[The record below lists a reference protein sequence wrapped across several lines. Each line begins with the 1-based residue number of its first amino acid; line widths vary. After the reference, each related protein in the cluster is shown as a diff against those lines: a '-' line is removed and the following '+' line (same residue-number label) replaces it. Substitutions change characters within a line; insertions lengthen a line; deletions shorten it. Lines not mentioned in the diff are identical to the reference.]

1 MPIERAF
8 CRFPEFTD
16 FGEFAIVNSNASSPE
31 STGHLLDTFRRILA
45 DKHRIIYP
53 IIATE
58 TILNPFNDKGDI
70 TERFAIF
77 SAALTETG
85 AIERRETY
93 TTAKRLYGLRCQA
106 VHRSQF
112 SPGPDTMGEDTNIA
126 LQLFL
131 RCLKAI
137 VAWASVRLEKQE
149 PCDGKSFADLYR
161 NSVFA

>member
-77 SAALTETG
+77 STALTKTELSSVAKPT
-85 AIERRETY
+85 RRRN
-93 TTAKRLYGLRCQA
+93 ACMDCG
-106 VHRSQF
+106 
-112 SPGPDTMGEDTNIA
+112 
-126 LQLFL
+126 
-131 RCLKAI
+131 
-137 VAWASVRLEKQE
+137 VRLFID
-149 PCDGKSFADLYR
+149 P
-161 NSVFA
+161 NSVPVRIRWEKTQTSPYHSFSDA